1 MVGDAKVYA
10 MVDDLPRSAL
20 LAIADALNIPD
31 GAFSIGSPML
41 RQWIKAQYEA
51 GKIGPE
57 IIVGHWEALT

>member
-1 MVGDAKVYA
+1 VGTDAKVYA

-20 LAIADALNIPD
+20 LSIADDADIPN

-51 GKIGPE
+51 GKIKAE
-57 IIVGHWEALT
+57 IIVYHWAALS